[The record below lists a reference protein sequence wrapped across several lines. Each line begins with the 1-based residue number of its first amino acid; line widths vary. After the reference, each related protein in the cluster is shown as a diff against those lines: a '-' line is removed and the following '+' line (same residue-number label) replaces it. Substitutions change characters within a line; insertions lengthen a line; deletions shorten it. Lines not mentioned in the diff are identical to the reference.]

1 MTNEEFQK
9 LVLQELTG
17 IKNKVNSIETIQI
30 SMESRLDSMESRLDS
45 IESKQDNMELRLD
58 NIELRQDEIY
68 QVVRAIEHSN
78 QVGKSEMDG
87 QGTRLAKVEGKLK
100 QAAKVFTE
108 DVVV

>member
-17 IKNKVNSIETIQI
+17 IKNKVNSIETIQT
-30 SMESRLDSMESRLDS
+30 SMESRLDS
-45 IESKQDNMELRLD
+45 IESKQDNMESRLD
-58 NIELRQDEIY
+58 NIEIRQDEIY
-68 QVVRAIEHSN
+68 QVVRAIEHAN
-78 QVGKSEMDG
+78 QIGKSEMDG

>member
-1 MTNEEFQK
+1 VTNEEFQK

-30 SMESRLDSMESRLDS
+30 SMESRLDNMESRLD
-45 IESKQDNMELRLD
+45 NMESRL
-58 NIELRQDEIY
+58 DEIY
-68 QVVRAIEHSN
+68 QVLRAIEHSN

-87 QGTRLAKVEGKLK
+87 QGTRLAKVEGKLR